1 LYFFLQ
7 FWVIETLNPD
17 PDSLEKLDLDP
28 CPDPDS
34 MNPDP
39 QHWREGVEYYLAKP
53 LLSLGRLFS
62 KVYSHRFALV
72 LFPSLSIILKMMSA
86 LMGT

>member
-1 LYFFLQ
+1 L
-7 FWVIETLNPD
+7 VIKTLD
-17 PDSLEKLDLDP
+17 
-28 CPDPDS
+28 PDPDS
-34 MNPDP
+34 MNPDL
-39 QHWREGVEYYLAKP
+39 QYWRKGVGYYLAKP

>member
-1 LYFFLQ
+1 MRA
-7 FWVIETLNPD
+7 PD
-17 PDSLEKLDLDP
+17 
-28 CPDPDS
+28 
-34 MNPDP
+34 
-39 QHWREGVEYYLAKP
+39 VTYLAKP

-62 KVYSHRFALV
+62 KVYSQRLALV